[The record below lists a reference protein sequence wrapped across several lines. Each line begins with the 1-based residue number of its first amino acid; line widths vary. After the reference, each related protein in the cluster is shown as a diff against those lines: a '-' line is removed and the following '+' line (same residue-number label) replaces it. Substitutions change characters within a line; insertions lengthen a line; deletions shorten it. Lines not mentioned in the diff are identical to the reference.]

1 MLQVV
6 TLRDRYDD
14 NLDRREFRR
23 QYESVVVGVGHDEGT
38 DESGRDTPRGSPYVL
53 GLIILIQIGDLEG
66 LGEVLSEEVGGTALQ
81 SLTILHHG
89 LDGVG
94 VEGTGETLGLTLHTL
109 NHRYCHPLFS
119 KLGIDLQ
126 HLLCFLFG
134 FLTGGVSG
142 VALLP
147 EEL

>member
-53 GLIILIQIGDLEG
+53 GLIILIQIGDLE
-66 LGEVLSEEVGGTALQ
+66 LGEVLAEKMRGTALQ
-81 SLTILHHG
+81 SLSVLHHR
-89 LDGVG
+89 LDGIG

-109 NHRYCHPLFS
+109 DHRYCHPLLGE
-119 KLGIDLQ
+119 LGIDLQ
-126 HLLCFLFG
+126 HLLCFGLG
-134 FLTGGVSG
+134 LLTGGVSG